1 MMVVTCNDNCQKAVK
16 GFSAKKKVYWLMCVL
31 KLMVISIVSE
41 MRSIHMLMY
50 MLISLSISLFPGIDR
65 FCSYLS
71 RFRFS
76 SSNYYHGSLQF
87 LH

>member
-41 MRSIHMLMY
+41 MRSIHML
-50 MLISLSISLFPGIDR
+50 ISLSISLFPGIDR

>member
-16 GFSAKKKVYWLMCVL
+16 GFSAKKKVYRLMCVL

-41 MRSIHMLMY
+41 MRSIHML
-50 MLISLSISLFPGIDR
+50 ISLSISHFPGIDR